1 MRVSRS
7 VCYRSMKPVWF
18 FGRRLRLAGAEGA
31 PEKEV
36 GELEL
41 VLVRATR
48 RDGEANAADALAHLR
63 AELEQLEADGGDGGV
78 GELGVAQAD
87 AAHGIDQDVGHGREP

>member
-1 MRVSRS
+1 MRVLRS
-7 VCYRSMKPVWF
+7 VRHHSMKPSLF
-18 FGRRLRLAGAEGA
+18 FGRRLRSAGAEGA

-48 RDGEANAADALAHLR
+48 CDGEANAADTLAHLR

-78 GELGVAQAD
+78 GEFGVAQAD
-87 AAHGIDQDVGHGREP
+87 AAQGTDQAVGHGRAP